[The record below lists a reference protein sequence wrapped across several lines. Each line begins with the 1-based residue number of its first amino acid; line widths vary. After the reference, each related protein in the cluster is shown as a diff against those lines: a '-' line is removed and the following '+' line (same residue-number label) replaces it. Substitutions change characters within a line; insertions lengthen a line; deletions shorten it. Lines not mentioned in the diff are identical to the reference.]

1 MAHMR
6 TLLWPFVATA
16 PLMAAAAPA
25 VAAVTVITG
34 PTPIERGDARAAG
47 DITVV
52 NEKLAFALAVQ
63 SPVPYGV
70 PRGALVDLAPVS
82 EGHIGRDRV
91 VFADFIPDD
100 WSAWPNTYQKVD
112 VLERGPEQAV
122 VRCVRDWGAVTIT
135 TTYTLRTGA
144 DRVRIDTIMSNGG
157 NARLDGLLSGFTLWP
172 NSGHRFGV
180 PGLEALEHGP
190 ATGALAKRLV
200 AYDEDWMIALHA
212 PYLTYIAHGS
222 LDLYQL
228 HSLGVGESRRFE
240 GWLQVGTS
248 GDLAPVVAA
257 EIEQQHLPAGTVR
270 GSVTGADGH
279 AIEQPVVVVEKAG
292 HPYAWTLGAQGHYA
306 LQLPAGEYALYATS
320 RNESQ
325 SPRVPVTVS
334 AGSSSALDFNGLE
347 KPGHIRFEIRD
358 RRSGQPL
365 DARIAIGAGQR
376 PLVEFLGRKV
386 FFTELAPRGTLDLP
400 IAPGPYVFNVRAGG
414 GFTTAS
420 QDIALRVQPGRSLRA
435 RIALRRDFDP
445 AARGWY
451 AADLHHHAD
460 QAEAVTPPADLA
472 RSQLAAGLDLL
483 FVSDHDSLANLAP
496 LANIA
501 ARRGVPF
508 IPGIELSPSWGHFN
522 AYPIAANQT
531 LSVDTG
537 TASVDALFAEA
548 RRLGAT
554 VVQVNHPLI
563 PYGYFTS
570 LAAGVAPGGFN
581 PHFDLV
587 EINATETATDEAVY
601 QRMWQFWNAGQRYYL
616 GAGTDTHDV
625 WNRESGQLRAYAHL
639 DGPLTTG
646 AYVEALRAG
655 RGYVSYGPLIY
666 PGQMFGSTLKVAPA
680 DDLKLGFALES
691 LTGLLR
697 VELIGDGVKLMERR
711 FAGAPHRARADF
723 NLRGAHARWY
733 SVIVE
738 DSAGRKAYSDPIWIS
753 ASPCQPTP
761 SPSPTTDAR
770 DAGCP
775 NP

>member
-1 MAHMR
+1 MGPLR
-6 TLLWPFVATA
+6 TLFRPFIALA
-16 PLMAAAAPA
+16 LCAAAAAPA
-25 VAAVTVITG
+25 IAAVSVTTG

-47 DITVV
+47 DITVA

-70 PRGALVDLAPVS
+70 PRGALIDLAPVTR
-82 EGHIGRDRV
+82 GHIGRDRV
-91 VFADFIPDD
+91 VFADFIPND

-112 VLERGPEQAV
+112 ILERGPEQAV
-122 VRCVRDWGAVTIT
+122 VRSVRDWGAVTIT

-144 DRVRIDTIMSNGG
+144 DRVLIDTTMSNGG
-157 NARLDGLLSGFTLWP
+157 STRLDGLLSGFTLWP

-180 PGLEALEHGP
+180 PGLGGLEHGP
-190 ATGALAKRLV
+190 ATAALAKRLV

-212 PYLTYIAHGS
+212 PCLTHIAHGS
-222 LDLYQL
+222 LDLYQQ
-228 HSLGVGESRRFE
+228 HSLSVGESRHFE
-240 GWLQVGTS
+240 GWLQVGAS

-257 EIEQQHLPAGTVR
+257 EIERQHLPAGTVQ
-270 GSVTGADGH
+270 GAVSGADGH

-292 HPYAWTLGAQGHYA
+292 HPYAWVLGDQGRYA
-306 LQLPAGEYALYATS
+306 LQLPTGDYSLYATA
-320 RNESQ
+320 RNHSQ
-325 SPRVPVTVS
+325 TPRMPVSVS
-334 AGSSSALDFNGLE
+334 AGHSSTLDFRGLE
-347 KPGHIRFEIRD
+347 PPGRIRFEIRD
-358 RRSGQPL
+358 RRSGRAL
-365 DARIAIGAGQR
+365 DARIAISAGQQ

-386 FFTELAPRGTLDLP
+386 FFTELEPRGVLELP
-400 IAPGPYVFNVRAGG
+400 IAPGPYTFNIRAGG

-420 QDIALRVQPGRSLRA
+420 QDIALQVEPGHTRSARV
-435 RIALRRDFDP
+435 ALRREFDP

-496 LANIA
+496 LRQIA

-508 IPGIELSPSWGHFN
+508 IAGIELSPSWGHFN
-522 AYPIAANQT
+522 AYPIAAGQT

-587 EINATETATDEAVY
+587 EINATESATDEVVY
-601 QRMWQFWNAGQRYYL
+601 QRMWKFWNAGQRYYL
-616 GAGTDTHDV
+616 SAGTDTHDV
-625 WNRESGQLRAYAHL
+625 WNAESGRLRAYAHL
-639 DGPLTTG
+639 DGPLTTE
-646 AYVEALRAG
+646 AYVAALRAG
-655 RGYVSYGPLIY
+655 HGYVSYGPLIY
-666 PGQMFGSTLKVAPA
+666 PVQMFGSTMTGAPDA
-680 DDLKLGFALES
+680 DLALSFELES
-691 LTGLLR
+691 LAGLKR
-697 VELIGDGVKLMERR
+697 AELIGDGTLVMERP
-711 FAGAPHRARADF
+711 FAGAPQRARAKF
-723 NLRGAHARWY
+723 NLRGHHARWY
-733 SVIVE
+733 ALIVE
-738 DSAGRKAYSDPIWIS
+738 DSSGHKAYSDPVWIES
-753 ASPCQPTP
+753 AKPP
-761 SPSPTTDAR
+761 
-770 DAGCP
+770 
-775 NP
+775 